1 MSTTVTRPFG
11 ANGVPASR
19 TPDRVP
25 VRPVAAE
32 RRVVRRTVSVA
43 LLLIGVVAMVSGVW
57 GLLLPRGSFA
67 LPVHV
72 VAGSL
77 FGLLSLAH
85 VRLNRNAI
93 RLYLGDL
100 GWSPAALR
108 LLLAA
113 AISLAVLVP
122 LLRLV
127 QG

>member
-1 MSTTVTRPFG
+1 VFALVTG
-11 ANGVPASR
+11 IWA
-19 TPDRVP
+19 
-25 VRPVAAE
+25 
-32 RRVVRRTVSVA
+32 
-43 LLLIGVVAMVSGVW
+43 
-57 GLLLPRGSFA
+57 LLLPRGSWA

-77 FGLLSLAH
+77 VGLLSVVH
-85 VRLNRNAI
+85 VRFNRNAI

-100 GWSPAALR
+100 GWSPSALR

-127 QG
+127 